1 MTALGGINMSFLKA
15 AFTKAFALKGADA
28 KTVATT
34 LVADVMRAYRMNLAQ
49 AVTELAIALVVLA
62 ILFGGIAGGI
72 FFQTN
77 TTGWDSTSQLVWGYL
92 FPIALAAVLVM
103 IIGHMYMG
111 MKEN

>member
-1 MTALGGINMSFLKA
+1 MSFLKTA
-15 AFTKAFALKGADA
+15 ITKAVVLRGSSAKEVAFALCN
-28 KTVATT
+28 
-34 LVADVMRAYRMNLAQ
+34 DVVRAYRMNLAQ

-77 TTGWDSTSQLVWGYL
+77 TTGWDTTSQLVWGYL

-103 IIGHMYMG
+103 IIGHMYIG
-111 MKEN
+111 MKE